1 MYKFSKKSLVA
12 IKELHPKLQA
22 VVNEAIKT
30 VDFTVLD
37 ARRGKIEQERA
48 YRAKNSKA
56 RFGESAHN
64 YSPAIA
70 FDFVPYPLTWNE
82 EKFKPIAK
90 AILAAAKK
98 LNVPIR
104 WGADWDMDG
113 KWSDE
118 KFLDWGHFELNP
130 WRTYAKQSKLYR
142 G

>member
-70 FDFVPYPLTWNE
+70 FDFVP
-82 EKFKPIAK
+82 
-90 AILAAAKK
+90 
-98 LNVPIR
+98 
-104 WGADWDMDG
+104 
-113 KWSDE
+113 
-118 KFLDWGHFELNP
+118 
-130 WRTYAKQSKLYR
+130 
-142 G
+142 

>member
-1 MYKFSKKSLVA
+1 MYKFSKRSLSA

-48 YRAKNSKA
+48 YRAGNSKA

-70 FDFVPYPLTWNE
+70 FDFVTYPLTWNE
-82 EKFKPIAK
+82 EKYKPIAK

-118 KFLDWGHFELNP
+118 KFLDWGHFELHP

>member
-1 MYKFSKKSLVA
+1 MYKFGKKSLAA
-12 IKELHPKLQA
+12 IAELHPLLAA
-22 VVNEAIKT
+22 VCHEAIKT

-48 YRAKNSKA
+48 YRAGNSQA

-70 FDFVPYPLTWNE
+70 FDIVPYPLSWDEN
-82 EKFKPIAK
+82 KYKPLAK

-98 LNVPIR
+98 LNVPLR
-104 WGADWDMDG
+104 WGADWDMDD

-118 KFLDWGHFELNP
+118 KFLDWGHFELHP
-130 WRTYAKQSKLYR
+130 WRTYAKKSKLYK

>member
-1 MYKFSKKSLVA
+1 MYKFSKRSLSA

-37 ARRGKIEQERA
+37 ARRGKIEQGRA
-48 YRAKNSKA
+48 YRAGNSKA

-118 KFLDWGHFELNP
+118 NFLDWGHFELHP
-130 WRTYAKQSKLYR
+130 WRTYAKQSKLYH